1 MEGVPIEERFEQME
15 ASAYF
20 PKEDKIEKVKVPEK
34 GRWSIL
40 TFYPGDFTFVCATD
54 IEAFMGVY
62 DEFKKN
68 DADVFAI
75 STDSVF
81 SHKGWAQTSP
91 RVQKSSIPMIEDFNK
106 EITRK
111 FGLLNATTGQARRSV
126 VIIDPDGNI
135 QYMAAFNNNLGKD
148 AEHVLNAFMGLK
160 YLRDHPA
167 KEGHMCAIPAN
178 WRKGKEALD
187 IDVVK
192 DIGKL

>member
-1 MEGVPIEERFEQME
+1 MDGIPIEQKFEQME
-15 ASAYF
+15 ANAYF
-20 PKEDKIEKVKVPEK
+20 PKEDKIEKIKIPEK
-34 GRWSIL
+34 GKWNII

-54 IEAFMGVY
+54 IEAFMGLY

-68 DADVFAI
+68 DAEVFAI

-81 SHKGWAQTSP
+81 SHKGWAQSSP
-91 RVQKSSIPMIEDFNK
+91 RVQKSTIPMVEDFNK
-106 EITRK
+106 DITRK
-111 FGLLNATTGQARRSV
+111 FGLLNAQSGQAMRSV
-126 VIIDPDGNI
+126 VIVDPDGKI

-148 AEHVLNAFMGLK
+148 ADHVLNAFLGLK

-178 WRKGKEALD
+178 WKNGNKALD

>member
-1 MEGVPIEERFEQME
+1 MDQIPIEERFEEIE

-20 PKEDKIEKVKVPEK
+20 PKDDKIEKVKIPEK
-34 GRWSIL
+34 GKWNIL

-54 IEAFMGVY
+54 IEAFMGLY

-68 DADVFAI
+68 DAEVFAI

-91 RVQKSSIPMIEDFNK
+91 RVQKSIIPMIEDFNK
-106 EITRK
+106 SITKR
-111 FGLLNATTGQARRSV
+111 FGLLNAQSGQAMRSV
-126 VIIDPDGNI
+126 VIIDPEGTI

-148 AEHVLNAFMGLK
+148 AEHVLNAFLGLK

-178 WRKGKEALD
+178 WKKGERALD